1 MRRNR
6 ARDSSTKSSN
16 VLVSHQQRV
25 GVNSLAVDAIDQVLM
40 NSRLHYLGSAARI
53 IEPVRHLAILTCMD
67 ARVDVSALLGLRP
80 GDAHVIRNAGGRAS
94 TDTVRALAISQAVMH
109 TREVMVIH
117 HTECALGRFSQA
129 QLDEQISA
137 ASGHH
142 FAEELGC
149 FTDPIGA
156 IAEDLE
162 RLRACPYL
170 PARDKIRGF
179 MYDLASNLLTEVFA
193 PDRAPH

>member
-1 MRRNR
+1 
-6 ARDSSTKSSN
+6 
-16 VLVSHQQRV
+16 L
-25 GVNSLAVDAIDQVLM
+25 LVDAIDRVLM

-53 IEPVRHLAILTCMD
+53 IEPVQHLAVLTCMD
-67 ARVDVSALLGLRP
+67 ARVDVSAVLGLRP

-94 TDTVRALAISQAVMH
+94 TDALRALAVSQAVMH

-149 FTDPIGA
+149 FTDPIAA
-156 IAEDLE
+156 IAEDVE
-162 RLRACPYL
+162 RVRACPYL
-170 PARDKIRGF
+170 AARDKVRGF
-179 MYDLASNLLTEVFA
+179 IYDLTSNLLTEVHA
-193 PDRAPH
+193 PDRAPG